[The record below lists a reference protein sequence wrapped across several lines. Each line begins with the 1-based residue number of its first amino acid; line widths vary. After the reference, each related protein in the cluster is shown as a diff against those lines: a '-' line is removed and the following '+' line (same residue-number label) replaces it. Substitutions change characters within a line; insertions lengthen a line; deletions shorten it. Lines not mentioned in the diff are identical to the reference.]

1 MKERVED
8 LGRIREKLGRILDSE
23 IFESADMHDEAFMEK
38 FKDEEQ
44 LDSLRR
50 QLRCLVHELW
60 DCYAIANGD
69 DDE

>member
-8 LGRIREKLGRILDSE
+8 LGRIREILGRILDSE
-23 IFESADMHDEAFMEK
+23 IFESTDMYDEAFMEK

-50 QLRCLVHELW
+50 QLRYLSEELW
-60 DCYAIANGD
+60 DCYAIAKGD
-69 DDE
+69 DEE